1 MHTPQEDAPS
11 ALKEVNA
18 MKKLSL
24 SNKTL
29 DCTAMRTIESLLSPE
44 TVTISLGKAILG
56 YFECDVLMTF
66 YNGQT
71 ARTLFFY
78 DIRYLDELPILFVVL
93 LHSKITQ

>member
-1 MHTPQEDAPS
+1 MHTPQEDASS

-29 DCTAMRTIESLLSPE
+29 DCTAMRTTESLLSPE

-71 ARTLFFY
+71 ARTLFFT
-78 DIRYLDELPILFVVL
+78 IGVI
-93 LHSKITQ
+93 

>member
-1 MHTPQEDAPS
+1 MHTPQEDASS

-29 DCTAMRTIESLLSPE
+29 DCTAMRTKESLLSPE
-44 TVTISLGKAILG
+44 TVTISLGKAILR
-56 YFECDVLMTF
+56 YFECEVLMTF

-71 ARTLFFY
+71 AGTLFFT
-78 DIRYLDELPILFVVL
+78 IGVI
-93 LHSKITQ
+93 

>member
-66 YNGQT
+66 LQWANST
-71 ARTLFFY
+71 DSIFY
-78 DIRYLDELPILFVVL
+78 DRRYLDELPILFVVL
-93 LHSKITQ
+93 LHSRITQ

>member
-11 ALKEVNA
+11 ALKEVND

-44 TVTISLGKAILG
+44 TVTISLGKAILR

-66 YNGQT
+66 YNEQT

-78 DIRYLDELPILFVVL
+78 DRRYLDELPILFVVL